1 MSVFLLDTNDI
12 LPLPS
17 IQAYATVSTLLLS
30 CSIYYAIQVTSEP
43 DWKLNSNLNLTISP
57 EDFFGFD
64 QLDSHFKDEITKTAS
79 NLALKEQQ
87 QNQTIQILSLVLDVP
102 TVERIVDV
110 INLMF
115 HEPLC
120 IWTIINM
127 ALCYLMLVG
136 KFIQK
141 LVFGELRYIP

>member
-43 DWKLNSNLNLTISP
+43 DWKLNSNLTISP
-57 EDFFGFD
+57 EDFFGFE
-64 QLDSHFKDEITKTAS
+64 QLDSNFKEELTKTAS
-79 NLALKEQQ
+79 RLALKEQQ
-87 QNQTIQILSLVLDVP
+87 NDTIKILSLVLDVQ

-127 ALCYLMLVG
+127 ALCYLMLIG
-136 KFIQK
+136 KFIQR
-141 LVFGELRYIP
+141 LVFGELR